1 MSKKIVTNFLL
12 TILLVGGIYYVAE
25 RYYFLCDI
33 PIQYGLGNF
42 DQRFGITQ
50 DKFIASLKE
59 AEKIWEDAAGENL
72 LDYNPSAKFKVN
84 LNYDDRQE
92 GTLAAHRSEE
102 NIEATRSN
110 YDILFSQYT
119 SQKERYDFDMREY
132 EAAKSRYTTRV
143 DAYNKRVADIN
154 ARGGAT
160 PEEARQLGEEK
171 GDLQGEASRLESQR
185 FDLNKRASQLNS
197 LGNQINDLAG
207 QLNIKVDIHNESFGR
222 AREFDQADYTGES
235 INVYQFDNYDD
246 LRLVLAHE
254 FGHAL
259 GINHVDNPKS
269 IMYYLM
275 EKQDVSS
282 PTPSIED
289 IVALKKV
296 CSL

>member
-1 MSKKIVTNFLL
+1 MFKVASNLLL
-12 TILLVGGIYYVAE
+12 TALLVGGVYYIAE

-33 PIQYGLGNF
+33 PVQYALGNF

-50 DKFIASLKE
+50 DKFLSSLRE
-59 AEKIWEDAAGENL
+59 SEEIWEEAANQNL
-72 LDYNPSAKFKVN
+72 FDYNPSANFKIN
-84 LNYDDRQE
+84 LNYDERQE
-92 GTLAAHRSEE
+92 GTLAAHRSEQ
-102 NIEATRSN
+102 NIEATRAN

-119 SQKERYDFDMREY
+119 SQKERYDHDMREY
-132 EAAKSRYTTRV
+132 EAAKGRYTTRV
-143 DAYNKRVADIN
+143 EAYNQRVADIN
-154 ARGGAT
+154 AKGGAT
-160 PEEARQLGEEK
+160 PEEARELQEEK

-185 FDLNKRASQLNS
+185 LDLNKRAGQLND

-207 QLNIKVDIHNESFGR
+207 QLNIKVDIHNESFGE
-222 AREFDQADYTGES
+222 AREFDQADYTGKD
-235 INVYQFDNYDD
+235 INVYQFDNPDD

-259 GINHVDNPKS
+259 GIDHVENPKS

-275 EKQDVSS
+275 EKQNVSHPS
-282 PTPSIED
+282 PSIED